1 MNVAICIPCLLR
13 GGTEMQS
20 LYLARAL
27 VRSSYSVE
35 VVCYFQFDSD
45 VVREFELSGS
55 NVVRLN
61 MKRELGAVRIT
72 DRLRKYFS
80 SSRPDVVHV
89 QYMAPGAL
97 PVLAARLA
105 GIKRVIATVHQ
116 PYTRGHGLHAKILLR
131 SAALLCDYFI
141 AVSEVAESSWF
152 GRNGTFAS
160 GDNMGTSRHFTLHNA
175 VDVSRVAMLSSPEV
189 KKTLTVATKLTATF
203 VFGYVGR
210 LRHEKGVDILF
221 EAFGSVCERH
231 SDIKLLVV
239 GDGPDLPQLQVKYD
253 KEGWWRNI
261 VFAGSQAWEDAMK
274 HFSLMDAAV
283 VPSRFEGFGL
293 TAIEA
298 MAASLPVVASNTG
311 GLKEVVENEKS
322 GLLFE
327 EGSVAGLAQAMQ
339 RLIEEPGVRSMLSEN
354 AKKRAQQ
361 FDIALYN
368 ESIHDFYKKFERG

>member
-27 VRSSYSVE
+27 VKACHSVT
-35 VVCYFQFDSD
+35 VVCYFQFNET
-45 VVREFELSGS
+45 VVEEFELSGS
-55 NVVRLN
+55 RVVL
-61 MKRELGAVRIT
+61 MKLKRELGAARIT
-72 DRLRKYFS
+72 ARLRHYFAE
-80 SSRPDVVHV
+80 SRPDVVHV

-105 GIKRVIATVHQ
+105 GIRLVIATVHQ
-116 PYTRGHGLHAKILLR
+116 PYTSGHGIHAKILLR
-131 SAALLCDYFI
+131 TAALLCNYFI
-141 AVSEVAESSWF
+141 AVSEVAENSWF
-152 GRNGTFAS
+152 GSTGFFPAEDKAKPS
-160 GDNMGTSRHFTLHNA
+160 KHFTLHNT
-175 VDVSRVAMLSSPEV
+175 VDVSKVAALSSPEV
-189 KKTLTVATKLTATF
+189 KKTVSAATKLTAGF

-221 EAFGSVCERH
+221 EAFGSVCEKH

-239 GDGPDLPQLQVKYD
+239 GDGPDLAQLQVKYD
-253 KEGWWRNI
+253 KEGWWKNI
-261 VFAGSQAWEDAMK
+261 VFAGSQAWGDAMK

-322 GLLFE
+322 GLLFG
-327 EGSVAGLAQAMQ
+327 EGSVAELAQAMQ
-339 RLIEEPGVRSMLSEN
+339 RLIEESGVRSMLSEN

-368 ESIHDFYKKFERG
+368 ESIHDFYKKFERR